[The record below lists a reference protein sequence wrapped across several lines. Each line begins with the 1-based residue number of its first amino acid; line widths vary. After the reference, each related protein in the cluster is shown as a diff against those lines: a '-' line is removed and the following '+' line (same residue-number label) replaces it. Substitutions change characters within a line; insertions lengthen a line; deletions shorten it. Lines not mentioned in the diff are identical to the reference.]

1 MTSSSPT
8 AQKFKARRVI
18 RLVGSKLRITPK
30 RVPIAVQLVTGLFF
44 LIMIGTGLLLIPG
57 MTTQPINFFTAL
69 FTATSAAT
77 VTGLNIVVP
86 ATTFTFPGQ
95 IVILFLIQIGGVG
108 LIVTIMFFFRILG
121 RQIGLMDRLAV
132 TNALRLD
139 SPDKIM
145 SIVVR
150 TVFGM
155 LLLEL
160 LGALA
165 LGIHWLVAGIVPVD
179 NIVMYSIFHSVVSFC
194 NAGFD
199 LFTGLPQY
207 PTGIPLD
214 SVTLIIMGILI
225 IAGGLGI
232 PVYFDLL
239 HQFGRRG
246 LSLHTRITLVTS
258 LGLILLGWIGFL
270 LAEYRLGGVLSEIE
284 FGPRV
289 VQAWFQSVSAR
300 TAGFQGF
307 TFFTDIHQSSILLLV
322 FLMFIGTAPASA
334 GGGITTGTFSVLTLS
349 FLSYARGLVK
359 IRAGHRTIP
368 FKQLGRAGVIFSVS
382 VTLVVVSTWLIL
394 FTNSYSME
402 EVLFEVVSAFS
413 TTGLSLGITS
423 SLNRFGQSILILV
436 MFCGRL
442 GAFTIMM
449 ALLDKEPRQN
459 LVDYP
464 EESVLLG

>member
-1 MTSSSPT
+1 MRLSSPSGPS
-8 AQKFKARRVI
+8 FKARRVI
-18 RLVGSKLRITPK
+18 HLVESKFRITSK
-30 RVPIAVQLVTGLFF
+30 RVPISFQLVTGLFS
-44 LIMIGTGLLLIPG
+44 LIMVGTGLLLIPS
-57 MTTQPINFFTAL
+57 MTYQPINFFTAL

-86 ATTFTFPGQ
+86 ATTFTLSGQ
-95 IVILFLIQIGGVG
+95 IVILLLVQIGGVG
-108 LIVTIMFFFRILG
+108 LIVSVMFFFRILG

-132 TNALRLD
+132 TSALRLD
-139 SPDKIM
+139 SPEKII

-150 TVFGM
+150 TVIGM
-155 LLLEL
+155 LLFEL
-160 LGALA
+160 LGALV
-165 LGIHWLVAGIVPVD
+165 LGIHWLAAGIVPAD
-179 NIVMYSIFHSVVSFC
+179 SIVMYSIFHSVVSFC

-207 PTGIPLD
+207 PSGIPLD
-214 SVTLIIMGILI
+214 SLTLIIMGTLI

-246 LSLHTRITLVTS
+246 LSLHSRITLITS
-258 LGLILLGWIGFL
+258 LVLLLIGWVGFL
-270 LAEYRLGGVLSEIE
+270 LSEYRLGGVLTEVD
-284 FGPRV
+284 FFPRV
-289 VQAWFQSVSAR
+289 VQAWFQSASAR

-307 TFFTDIHQSSILLLV
+307 AFFTDISQGSVLLLI
-322 FLMFIGTAPASA
+322 FLMFIGTGPASA
-334 GGGITTGTFSVLTLS
+334 GGGITTGTFSVICLA
-349 FLSYARGLVK
+349 FLSYARGLDK
-359 IRAGHRTIP
+359 IRTGHRTIP
-368 FKQLGRAGVIFSVS
+368 FRQLGRAGVIFSVGI
-382 VTLVVVSTWLIL
+382 TLVVLSTWLIL
-394 FTNSYSME
+394 LTNSFTME
-402 EVLFEVVSAFS
+402 DVLFEVVSAFS

-423 SLNRFGQSILILV
+423 SLNQFGQAMLIIV
-436 MFCGRL
+436 MFFGRL

>member
-1 MTSSSPT
+1 MISSSSSGH
-8 AQKFKARRVI
+8 KFKARRI
-18 RLVGSKLRITPK
+18 IHLVGSKFRITPK
-30 RVPIAVQLVTGLFF
+30 RVPISFQLVTGLFL
-44 LIMIGTGLLLIPG
+44 LIIIGTGLLLLPG
-57 MTTQPINFFTAL
+57 MTNEPISFFTAL

-77 VTGLNIVVP
+77 VTGLNLVTT
-86 ATTFTFPGQ
+86 ATTFTLPGQ
-95 IVILFLIQIGGVG
+95 IVILFLVQIGGVG

-132 TNALRLD
+132 TSALRLD
-139 SPDKIM
+139 SPAKII
-145 SIVVR
+145 SVVIR
-150 TVFGM
+150 VVIGM
-155 LLLEL
+155 LIFEM

-165 LGIHWLVAGIVPVD
+165 LGIHWLAAGIVPESS
-179 NIVMYSIFHSVVSFC
+179 IFFYSIFHSVVSFC

-207 PTGIPLD
+207 PNGIPLD
-214 SVTLIIMGILI
+214 SITLIIMGILI

-246 LSLHTRITLVTS
+246 FSLHTRITLITS
-258 LGLILLGWIGFL
+258 LILIFVGWVGFL
-270 LAEYRLGGVLSEIE
+270 ISEYRLGGVLTGLD

-289 VQAWFQSVSAR
+289 VQTWFQSVSAR

-307 TFFTDIHQSSILLLV
+307 TFFNDISQSSILLLI
-322 FLMFIGTAPASA
+322 FLMFIGTGPASA
-334 GGGITTGTFSVLTLS
+334 GGGITTGTFSVIYLA
-349 FLSYARGLVK
+349 FISYARGLDK
-359 IRAGHRTIP
+359 IRAGRRTIP

-382 VTLVVVSTWLIL
+382 ITLVAITTWLIL
-394 FTNSYSME
+394 LTNSFSVGD
-402 EVLFEVVSAFS
+402 VLFEVVSAFS

-423 SLNRFGQSILILV
+423 SLNKFGQSILILV